1 MATAS
6 TGRISSH
13 LRCVAVVCAA
23 ALAFG
28 FGACGSSGSSSGNA
42 ATTLQKGIDEANA
55 GNFDAAKKDFQK
67 VLDEDPQNKYAYY
80 NLGYIAQTEGDR
92 AEAEKQYRLSIA
104 SDPAYGPALYNLGIE
119 VAADGDKQ
127 GAIDLY
133 RRAIAANALD
143 AGAHFNLGLLL
154 RETGKKV
161 EGNSEVQTAVRLN
174 PNLAASAKAQ
184 HIPIK

>member
-1 MATAS
+1 MGTRAIQRSAL
-6 TGRISSH
+6 
-13 LRCVAVVCAA
+13 LRAIGAGPAVLLTLTVA
-23 ALAFG
+23 
-28 FGACGSSGSSSGNA
+28 ACGSSGSSSDNA
-42 ATTLQKGIDEANA
+42 ATTLQKGIDETNA
-55 GNFDAAKKDFQK
+55 GNFDAAKQDFQK
-67 VLDEDPQNKYAYY
+67 VLDQDPQNKYAYY

-92 AEAEKQYRLSIA
+92 TEAEKQYRLSIA
-104 SDPAYGPALYNLGIE
+104 SDPAYGPALYNLAIE
-119 VAADGDKQ
+119 VSADGDKQ

-143 AGAHFNLGLLL
+143 SDAHFNLGLLL